1 MPKNLVEKI
10 GGFTVL
16 KKISTIIVEEMKEI
30 KYFYDKIVHFDNQ
43 PKFEEGIADNLNN
56 LLRNNFDQC

>member
-1 MPKNLVEKI
+1 
-10 GGFTVL
+10 
-16 KKISTIIVEEMKEI
+16 MKEI